1 MVSKILFETFAAPSP
16 EDGSYYLR
24 PDRIKAAI
32 LLDGTSGLP
41 SEREAAIDALNTE
54 KANDQTVR
62 MKLQKI
68 ENELRC
74 NVRNNYGAVTDDDI
88 IDTRTQG
95 AGNEGKQRL
104 VAQKKKSRGT
114 IQKLLRRS
122 KLPARKQPAMQTLE
136 EGDKDDDD
144 EMNEASAREGEDD
157 EEPQRVRAKTNNDK
171 DGARKDSRPKAV
183 NRQSSS
189 FEMVSGV
196 FSTAATLLPINVD
209 LSTVEEHEENTF
221 LGGQVPIGT
230 IL

>member
-1 MVSKILFETFAAPSP
+1 MNTSQAYSSSVSLLQRYFSTLGPSSYELGSPDYESNIIIDCFGKERLNEYKSKHKLDLLLVYAASPQVVEQAPGGRDNAKMVSKILFETFAAPSP

-24 PDRIKAAI
+24 PDRIRAAI

-104 VAQKKKSRGT
+104 VAQKKKR
-114 IQKLLRRS
+114 
-122 KLPARKQPAMQTLE
+122 
-136 EGDKDDDD
+136 
-144 EMNEASAREGEDD
+144 
-157 EEPQRVRAKTNNDK
+157 
-171 DGARKDSRPKAV
+171 
-183 NRQSSS
+183 
-189 FEMVSGV
+189 
-196 FSTAATLLPINVD
+196 
-209 LSTVEEHEENTF
+209 
-221 LGGQVPIGT
+221 
-230 IL
+230 